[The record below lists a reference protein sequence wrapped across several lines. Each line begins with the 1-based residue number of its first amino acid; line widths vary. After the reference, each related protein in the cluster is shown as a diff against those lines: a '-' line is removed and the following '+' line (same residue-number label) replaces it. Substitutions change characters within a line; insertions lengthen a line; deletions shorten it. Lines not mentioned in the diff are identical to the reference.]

1 MSSSDLRP
9 CGSSVYP
16 GKGQGESLP
25 DQFWRAQR
33 VARPERQC
41 GQKLWTELPG
51 CVVQGQ

>member
-9 CGSSVYP
+9 PGSTP
-16 GKGQGESLP
+16 GRGQGESLP
-25 DQFWRAQR
+25 DQFWRARR